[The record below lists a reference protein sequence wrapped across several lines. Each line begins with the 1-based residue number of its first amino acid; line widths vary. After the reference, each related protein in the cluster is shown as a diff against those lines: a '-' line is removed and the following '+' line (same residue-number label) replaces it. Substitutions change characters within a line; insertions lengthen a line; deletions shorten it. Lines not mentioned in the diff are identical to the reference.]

1 VVPPFRGALVGDGV
15 ATSAI
20 AEATG
25 CIAGTEDGVSVGG
38 VVCVLVACVMDVF
51 AEGMTGVF
59 VGRAMKIC
67 VVSEIEVFVG
77 GVIGVFVGGV
87 IGVFDGGVMGVFV
100 GGVMGVFVG
109 GVTGVFVGGVIGVF
123 VGGVTV
129 VGSVNGVAV
138 TGTGVLVPVGVK
150 QAIASEHGA
159 RAGSA
164 PL

>member
-15 ATSAI
+15 ATSAV

-87 IGVFDGGVMGVFV
+87 
-100 GGVMGVFVG
+100 
-109 GVTGVFVGGVIGVF
+109 
-123 VGGVTV
+123 TV